1 MIINFKDIK
10 VDQTFVGS
18 KAYILAMM
26 STYDLPV
33 PKGLIL
39 TSLPAS
45 EEEWKEVF
53 SWWKSIDFPLLA
65 IRSSAF
71 GEDSKEMSFAGQ
83 NQSFLNVKNE
93 EETEYPKADPKSF
106 GWSRQAH

>member
-1 MIINFKDIK
+1 M
-10 VDQTFVGS
+10 
-18 KAYILAMM
+18 
-26 STYDLPV
+26 
-33 PKGLIL
+33 
-39 TSLPAS
+39 
-45 EEEWKEVF
+45 KEVF

-93 EETEYPKADPKSF
+93 EELRSCILKCFHSVDREASKSYRKFFTGTEQSAPMNVVIQEMVHATYSGVYFSKDPTNIDACS
-106 GWSRQAH
+106 